1 MVVQLLVSMV
11 YCPSYMKTNKRD
23 TTSLILH
30 GHFYQPPRENPQ
42 TGLIGKQLTA
52 SPFPD
57 WNERI
62 HADCYKANSLSRYLS
77 GVRRILSLTNN
88 YAYLSFNFGPT
99 LLSWMEKYHRNT
111 YRLIL
116 EADKQSKERLGFGN
130 AIAQAYNHTIL
141 PLCTEEDARVQ
152 IRWGLEDFAQRFSRK
167 ADGIWL
173 PETAISPM
181 VIDILA
187 EEGVSYVI
195 LSPWQCRAIEDKE
208 KGRVDLEGR
217 GAPYDRPFLLQ
228 GSKGKTIS
236 AFFYNPQLAEGISF
250 GHYLRDAD
258 SLYQRLVA
266 IKQEDKPSLLHTAT
280 DGEIY
285 GHHEPYG
292 DMALSALIKKV
303 EERDDFTFTN
313 YATYLKD
320 HPATELAYL
329 HDGEEA
335 KGTSWSCIHGVSR
348 WYKDCGCH
356 TGGEEGWNQKW
367 RTPLRLAF
375 DNLSKEIDAIFT
387 NEVTKALGNA
397 IDPRELLYQSSV
409 VVSHLKDMDSFL
421 SSYTNDA
428 ETKHTLAM
436 LLEGQKY
443 KHFSYTSCGWF
454 FNDLAGLEPKQNIAY
469 ALMAVDLY
477 NPFSKKDLLGQLLE
491 DLDKAK
497 ANRKQ
502 DGSGKT
508 LAKEILKNLPG
519 EVEAALFF
527 ALNRRIARKQDYA
540 DTYGWFQLESYTE
553 ENEHADKLL
562 VTNTETL
569 AQFICTARDPNPK
582 QATLEYIMEIHER
595 GTDTV
600 KTTKIGHNQ
609 IPLRMRDQLF
619 DQIDR
624 SVCTLDYEA
633 LRRLSKDVFHYATLA
648 KNVPYLPM
656 GSLYEEL
663 IGCSLSS
670 IKSLFIYG
678 SLDKWDEYKQDFAL
692 MLDFLKKYGKQPDI
706 DLVASIFHTEMTNLG
721 EKIQED
727 GLYERNIRFI
737 LEFLQIVRE
746 RGFQP
751 DLTALQN
758 AVYPYVSMQKQPKKG
773 DILSI
778 NALAKELNFDVYIS

>member
-1 MVVQLLVSMV
+1 
-11 YCPSYMKTNKRD
+11 
-23 TTSLILH
+23 
-30 GHFYQPPRENPQ
+30 
-42 TGLIGKQLTA
+42 
-52 SPFPD
+52 
-57 WNERI
+57 
-62 HADCYKANSLSRYLS
+62 
-77 GVRRILSLTNN
+77 
-88 YAYLSFNFGPT
+88 
-99 LLSWMEKYHRNT
+99 
-111 YRLIL
+111 
-116 EADKQSKERLGFGN
+116 
-130 AIAQAYNHTIL
+130 
-141 PLCTEEDARVQ
+141 
-152 IRWGLEDFAQRFSRK
+152 
-167 ADGIWL
+167 
-173 PETAISPM
+173 
-181 VIDILA
+181 
-187 EEGVSYVI
+187 
-195 LSPWQCRAIEDKE
+195 
-208 KGRVDLEGR
+208 
-217 GAPYDRPFLLQ
+217 
-228 GSKGKTIS
+228 
-236 AFFYNPQLAEGISF
+236 
-250 GHYLRDAD
+250 
-258 SLYQRLVA
+258 
-266 IKQEDKPSLLHTAT
+266 
-280 DGEIY
+280 
-285 GHHEPYG
+285 
-292 DMALSALIKKV
+292 
-303 EERDDFTFTN
+303 
-313 YATYLKD
+313 
-320 HPATELAYL
+320 
-329 HDGEEA
+329 
-335 KGTSWSCIHGVSR
+335 
-348 WYKDCGCH
+348 
-356 TGGEEGWNQKW
+356 
-367 RTPLRLAF
+367 
-375 DNLSKEIDAIFT
+375 
-387 NEVTKALGNA
+387 
-397 IDPRELLYQSSV
+397 
-409 VVSHLKDMDSFL
+409 
-421 SSYTNDA
+421 
-428 ETKHTLAM
+428 
-436 LLEGQKY
+436 
-443 KHFSYTSCGWF
+443 
-454 FNDLAGLEPKQNIAY
+454 
-469 ALMAVDLY
+469 LY

-727 GLYERNIRFI
+727 GRYERNIRFI